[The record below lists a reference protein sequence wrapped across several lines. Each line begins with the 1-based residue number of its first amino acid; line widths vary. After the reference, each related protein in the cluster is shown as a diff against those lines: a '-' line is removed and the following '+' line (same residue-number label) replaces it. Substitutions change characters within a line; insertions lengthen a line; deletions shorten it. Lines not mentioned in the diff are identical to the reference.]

1 MFLKHLR
8 YLDCW
13 NLLSIVGKGMTATN
27 LPSSVK
33 AMRLSRRAALL
44 LVGLPLLCF
53 AFGGQAQDASPSP
66 TGSPSP
72 TPTAA
77 PTAVPLPDIV
87 SASDSASEGLNQIQ
101 SELSS
106 NKIVDNIT
114 RELAA
119 TTQEIDARE
128 LETRRILRPG
138 MPLEILGDFERR
150 WQKLADQLTGW
161 GRQLTDRATAHDREL
176 TQMSAMRTTWKAT
189 LELAGKSNAP
199 PEVMQ
204 RINQV
209 LQGIDTVEEMLQN
222 RRASVLSLQTRVAA
236 QTQRVN
242 SALRSIRSAQS
253 AAVNRLWVQDSPPIW
268 NPEVRTAAAQSL
280 GRESQVS
287 LGAQAAQVRNY
298 LEREWTKLIY
308 IALLFIAFAFIMVRV
323 KRHVARW
330 TDKDRALDRTNRV
343 LQLPF
348 STASLLTIISARLI
362 LNDAPRGVWLILA
375 TLALIPIVVLLR
387 RLIDRH
393 LFPIVNA
400 LVVFYF
406 VAQLRVL
413 AASIPV
419 LSRIM
424 LLLETVGGLIFLIWF
439 VRARRR
445 SGPRTTSNKTAHVA
459 ASVAVA
465 GFGAII
471 TTDVLGYVALANY
484 LSVAILAAAY
494 FAVAL
499 YAAARI
505 LEGLVFFGLQTQ
517 PLASLGIV
525 RRQEPLLRRRIARL
539 IQAVAIVTWVLLALS
554 SFSLREA
561 VIRRTTALLNAEV
574 AVRSVH
580 FSLGAVVAFVLTI
593 WITLLLSRFLRFVLK
608 EEVYDRLHLA
618 RGSAYAISTLVH
630 YVVLLVGFYIAIAA
644 LGADMTKFA
653 ILAGAFGVGIG
664 FGVQNIFNNFFSGLI
679 LLFERPV
686 QVGDVIEVG
695 SQTGVV
701 RRIGIRASIIALDDK
716 SQVII
721 PNGQLISEKVTN
733 RTISSLQK
741 RMELTIR
748 IAYGNDPKQ
757 VIALLLKTAAAHPK
771 VTKYPPPDAV
781 LKEFGEDALVFVLGF
796 TTEEVSQF
804 PFVQSDVAVA
814 VSAALREAGIEIPY
828 PQRIVHLEQNDNP
841 SKRSVGQHRA
851 GAGGNLPPRGGEAD
865 TANASPSSGD
875 SLTN

>member
-1 MFLKHLR
+1 
-8 YLDCW
+8 
-13 NLLSIVGKGMTATN
+13 MTLTMTLA
-27 LPSSVK
+27 
-33 AMRLSRRAALL
+33 RRAALL
-44 LVGLPLLCF
+44 LVGLLLLCF
-53 AFGGQAQDASPSP
+53 AFGAQAQDASPSP
-66 TGSPSP
+66 TAPPSP
-72 TPTAA
+72 TPTPA

-87 SASDSASEGLNQIQ
+87 SSSDSTSEGLNDIR

-106 NKIVDNIT
+106 NKTVDNIT

-119 TTQEIDARE
+119 TTKEIDARE

-138 MPLEILGDFERR
+138 VPLETLGDFATR
-150 WQKLADQLTGW
+150 WQKLADQLTAW
-161 GRQLTDRATAHDREL
+161 SRQLTDRATAHDREL
-176 TQMSAMRTTWKAT
+176 TQMSATRTTWKAT

-209 LQGIDTVEEMLQN
+209 LQGIDATEEMLQN
-222 RRASVLSLQTRVAA
+222 RRAAVLSLQTRVAE

-242 SALRSIRSAQS
+242 SGLRSIRSAQS

-268 NPEVRTAAAQSL
+268 SPEVRTAAAQSL
-280 GRESQVS
+280 GRDSQVS
-287 LGAQAAQVRNY
+287 LGAQAALVRNY

-308 IALLFIAFAFIMVRV
+308 VALLFIAFVFIMLRV

-348 STASLLTIISARLI
+348 STASLLTLISARLI
-362 LNDAPRGVWLILA
+362 LHDAPRGVWLILA

-387 RLIDRH
+387 HLIDRH

-419 LSRIM
+419 LSRII

-439 VRARRR
+439 IRARRR
-445 SGPRTTSNKTAHVA
+445 SGPRTTSNKTARVA
-459 ASVAVA
+459 GSIAMA

-471 TTDVLGYVALANY
+471 VADLLGYVALANY
-484 LSVAILAAAY
+484 LSVAILTSAY

-505 LEGLVFFGLQTQ
+505 LEGLVFFGLQIR
-517 PLASLGIV
+517 PLASLAV
-525 RRQEPLLRRRIARL
+525 VQRQRPLLRRRIARL
-539 IQAVAIVTWVLLALS
+539 IEMAAIVTWVLLALS
-554 SFSLREA
+554 AFSLREA
-561 VIRRTTALLNAEV
+561 VISRTIALLNAEV

-580 FSLGAVVAFVLTI
+580 FSLGAVVAFILTI
-593 WITLLLSRFLRFVLK
+593 WITLLLSRFLRFFLQ
-608 EEVYDRLHLA
+608 EEIYDRFHLA
-618 RGSAYAISTLVH
+618 RGPAYAVSTLVH
-630 YVVLLVGFYIAIAA
+630 YGVLLVGFYIAIAA

-664 FGVQNIFNNFFSGLI
+664 FGLQNVFNNFFSGLI

-695 SQTGVV
+695 GQTGVV

-716 SQVII
+716 SQLII
-721 PNGQLISEKVTN
+721 PNGQLISDKVTN
-733 RTISSLQK
+733 RTFSSRQK

-748 IAYGNDPKQ
+748 IAYGSDPEQ

-771 VTKYPPPDAV
+771 VTKDPPPDAV
-781 LKEFGEDALVFVLGF
+781 LKQFGEDALVFVLGF
-796 TTEEVSQF
+796 TTEEVSQS

-814 VSAALREAGIEIPY
+814 VNAALRAAGIEIAF
-828 PQRIVHLEQNDNP
+828 PQRIVRLEQNDNP
-841 SKRSVGQHRA
+841 SKHSSDPHRA
-851 GAGGNLPPRGGEAD
+851 DAGGNLPPRGGENLAD
-865 TANASPSSGD
+865 TANPSPSSGD

>member
-1 MFLKHLR
+1 M
-8 YLDCW
+8 
-13 NLLSIVGKGMTATN
+13 MTLA
-27 LPSSVK
+27 P
-33 AMRLSRRAALL
+33 RAALL
-44 LVGLPLLCF
+44 AGSLLFLCF
-53 AFGGQAQDASPSP
+53 ASGVQAQNVPPSP
-66 TGSPSP
+66 TASASP
-72 TPTAA
+72 TSTPA

-87 SASDSASEGLNQIQ
+87 SASDSASEGLNEIQ

-106 NKIVDNIT
+106 NKTLDNVT
-114 RELAA
+114 RELVA

-138 MPLEILGDFERR
+138 VPLETLGDFATR
-150 WQKLADQLTGW
+150 WQTLADQLTAA
-161 GRQLTDRATAHDREL
+161 GRQLTDRATALDREL
-176 TQMSAMRTTWKAT
+176 TQMSATRTTWKAT

-199 PEVMQ
+199 PEVVQ

-209 LQGIDTVEEMLQN
+209 LQGIDTTEEMLQK
-222 RRASVLSLQTRVAA
+222 RRAAVLSLQTRVAEQA
-236 QTQRVN
+236 QRAN

-268 NPEVRTAAAQSL
+268 SPEVRTAAAQSL
-280 GRESQVS
+280 GRDSQVS
-287 LGAQAAQVRNY
+287 LGAQAAQVRKY

-308 IALLFIAFAFIMVRV
+308 VALLFIAFALIMLRV

-330 TDKDRALDRTNRV
+330 TDRDRGLDHTNRV
-343 LQLPF
+343 LQMPF

-362 LNDAPRGVWLILA
+362 LHDAPRAVWLILA
-375 TLALIPIVVLLR
+375 SLALIPIVLLLR

-424 LLLETVGGLIFLIWF
+424 LLVEMLGGLIFLIWF
-439 VRARRR
+439 IRARRR
-445 SGPRTTSNKTAHVA
+445 SGPRTTSNKTARVA
-459 ASVAVA
+459 GSIAVA

-471 TTDVLGYVALANY
+471 VADLLGYVALANY
-484 LSVAILAAAY
+484 LSVAILTAAY

-505 LEGLVFFGLQTQ
+505 LEGLVFFGLQIR
-517 PLASLGIV
+517 PLAELAV
-525 RRQEPLLRRRIARL
+525 VQRQRPLLRRRIARL
-539 IQAVAIVTWVLLALS
+539 IEVAAIVTWVLLALS
-554 SFSLREA
+554 AFSLREA
-561 VIRRTTALLNAEV
+561 VISRTIALLNTKFGV
-574 AVRSVH
+574 GSVH
-580 FSLGAVVAFVLTI
+580 FSLGAVVAFILTI
-593 WITLLLSRFLRFVLK
+593 WITLLLSRCLRFFLK
-608 EEVYDRLHLA
+608 EEVYDRFHLA
-618 RGSAYAISTLVH
+618 RGPAYAVSTLVH
-630 YVVLLVGFYIAIAA
+630 YVVLLVGFYVAIAA

-664 FGVQNIFNNFFSGLI
+664 FGLQNICNNFFSGLI

-686 QVGDVIEVG
+686 QVGDLIQVG
-695 SQTGVV
+695 DQTGVV

-716 SQVII
+716 SQLII

-733 RTISSLQK
+733 RTFSSMQK

-748 IAYGNDPKQ
+748 IAYGSDPEQ
-757 VIALLLKTAAAHPK
+757 VIALLLKTAAANPK

-781 LKEFGEDALVFVLGF
+781 LKQFGEDALVFVLGF
-796 TTEEVSQF
+796 TTEEVAQF

-814 VSAALREAGIEIPY
+814 VNAALREAGIEIPY
-828 PQRIVHLEQNDNP
+828 PQRIVRLEQDDNA
-841 SKRSVGQHRA
+841 SKHSSDPHRA
-851 GAGGNLPPRGGEAD
+851 DAGGNLPPPGGENLAD
-865 TANASPSSGD
+865 TANASPSSGKP
-875 SLTN
+875 SQSSFT

>member
-1 MFLKHLR
+1 MKLPLGFL
-8 YLDCW
+8 
-13 NLLSIVGKGMTATN
+13 A
-27 LPSSVK
+27 P
-33 AMRLSRRAALL
+33 RAALL
-44 LVGLPLLCF
+44 LVSLPLLCF
-53 AFGGQAQDASPSP
+53 AFGAQAQNASLSPTASPSP
-66 TGSPSP
+66 TS
-72 TPTAA
+72 TPA

-87 SASDSASEGLNQIQ
+87 SASDSASEGLNEIQ

-106 NKIVDNIT
+106 NKTVDNIT
-114 RELAA
+114 HELAP
-119 TTQEIDARE
+119 TTKEIDARD

-138 MPLEILGDFERR
+138 VPLETLGDFATR
-150 WQKLADQLTGW
+150 WQKLADQLTAW
-161 GRQLTDRATAHDREL
+161 GRQLTDRATALDREL
-176 TQMSAMRTTWKAT
+176 TQMSAMRATWKAT

-209 LQGIDTVEEMLQN
+209 LQGIDATEEMLQH
-222 RRASVLSLQTRVAA
+222 RRAAVLSLQTRVAE

-242 SALRSIRSAQS
+242 RALRSIRSAQS
-253 AAVNRLWVQDSPPIW
+253 AAANRLWLQDSPPIW
-268 NPEVRTAAAQSL
+268 SPEVRTAAAQSL
-280 GRESQVS
+280 GRDSQVS
-287 LGAQAAQVRNY
+287 LGAQAALVRNY

-308 IALLFIAFAFIMVRV
+308 VALLFIAFAFIMLRV

-362 LNDAPRGVWLILA
+362 LNDAPRAVWLILA

-406 VAQLRVL
+406 VAQLRAL

-424 LLLETVGGLIFLIWF
+424 LLVEMLGGFIFLVWF
-439 VRARRR
+439 IRARRR
-445 SGPRTTSNKTAHVA
+445 SGPRTTSNKTARVA
-459 ASVAVA
+459 SSIAVA

-471 TTDVLGYVALANY
+471 VADLLGYVALANY

-505 LEGLVFFGLQTQ
+505 LEGLVFFALQIR
-517 PLASLGIV
+517 PLASLAV
-525 RRQEPLLRRRIARL
+525 VQRQRPLLHRRIARL
-539 IQAVAIVTWVLLALS
+539 IEVAAIVTWILLALS
-554 SFSLREA
+554 AFSLREA
-561 VIRRTTALLNAEV
+561 VISWTIALLNAKV
-574 AVRSVH
+574 GMGPVH
-580 FSLGAVVAFVLTI
+580 FSLGAVVAFILTI
-593 WITLLLSRFLRFVLK
+593 WITLLLSRFLRFILK
-608 EEVYDRLHLA
+608 EEVYDRVRLP
-618 RGSAYAISTLVH
+618 RGPAYAVSTLVH
-630 YVVLLVGFYIAIAA
+630 YGVLLVGFYIAIAA

-664 FGVQNIFNNFFSGLI
+664 FGLQNVFNNFFSGLI

-695 SQTGVV
+695 NQTGVV

-716 SQVII
+716 SQLII

-733 RTISSLQK
+733 RTFSSLQK

-748 IAYGNDPKQ
+748 IAYGSDPEQ
-757 VIALLLKTAAAHPK
+757 VIALLLKTAAANPK
-771 VTKYPPPDAV
+771 VTKFPPPDAV
-781 LKEFGEDALVFVLGF
+781 LKQFGEDALVFVLGF
-796 TTEEVSQF
+796 TTEEVARS

-814 VSAALREAGIEIPY
+814 VNAALREAGIEIPF
-828 PQRIVHLEQNDNP
+828 PQRIVHLERHDDA
-841 SKRSVGQHRA
+841 STHSLGQHRA
-851 GAGGNLPPRGGEAD
+851 DAGGNAPPRGDENLDD
-865 TANASPSSGD
+865 TANPSSGD
-875 SLTN
+875 HS

>member
-1 MFLKHLR
+1 MVPMIPQSTG
-8 YLDCW
+8 CW
-13 NLLSIVGKGMTATN
+13 RISADRMMTLA
-27 LPSSVK
+27 P
-33 AMRLSRRAALL
+33 RAALL
-44 LVGLPLLCF
+44 AGSLLFLCF
-53 AFGGQAQDASPSP
+53 ASGAQAQNASPSP
-66 TGSPSP
+66 TPSLSA

-87 SASDSASEGLNQIQ
+87 AASDSASEELNEIQ

-106 NKIVDNIT
+106 NKTVDYVT

-119 TTQEIDARE
+119 TTKEIDARE

-138 MPLEILGDFERR
+138 VPLEALGDFETR
-150 WQKLADQLTGW
+150 WQKLADQLTASS
-161 GRQLTDRATAHDREL
+161 RQLTDRATALDREV
-176 TQMSAMRTTWKAT
+176 TQMSATRTTWKAT
-189 LELAGKSNAP
+189 LEFAGKSNAP
-199 PEVMQ
+199 LEVMQ

-209 LQGIDTVEEMLQN
+209 LQGIDATEEVLQN
-222 RRASVLSLQTRVAA
+222 RRAAVLSLQTHVAE

-242 SALRSIRSAQS
+242 SGLRSIKSAQG

-268 NPEVRTAAAQSL
+268 SPEVRTAATQSL
-280 GRESQVS
+280 GRDSQVS
-287 LGAQAAQVRNY
+287 LGAQAALVRNY

-308 IALLFIAFAFIMVRV
+308 VALLFIAFAFIMLRV
-323 KRHVARW
+323 KRHLARW

-362 LNDAPRGVWLILA
+362 LHDAPRAIWLILA

-406 VAQLRVL
+406 VAQLRAL

-419 LSRIM
+419 LSRII

-439 VRARRR
+439 IRARRR
-445 SGPRTTSNKTAHVA
+445 SGPRTTSNKTARVA
-459 ASVAVA
+459 GSIAVA

-471 TTDVLGYVALANY
+471 VADLLGYVALANY
-484 LSVAILAAAY
+484 LSVAILTAAY

-505 LEGLVFFGLQTQ
+505 LEGLVFFGLQIR
-517 PLASLGIV
+517 PLASLAV
-525 RRQEPLLRRRIARL
+525 VQRQQPLLRRRIARL
-539 IQAVAIVTWVLLALS
+539 IEVAASVTWVLLALRA
-554 SFSLREA
+554 FSLREA
-561 VIRRTTALLNAEV
+561 VIGRTIALLNAEV
-574 AVRSVH
+574 RVRSIH
-580 FSLGAVVAFVLTI
+580 FSLGAVVAFILTI

-608 EEVYDRLHLA
+608 EEIYDRFHLA
-618 RGSAYAISTLVH
+618 RGPAYAVSTLVH
-630 YVVLLVGFYIAIAA
+630 YAVLLVGFYIAIAA

-664 FGVQNIFNNFFSGLI
+664 FGLQNVFNNFVSGLI

-695 SQTGVV
+695 NQTGVV

-716 SQVII
+716 SQLII

-733 RTISSLQK
+733 RTFSSLQK

-748 IAYGNDPKQ
+748 IAYGSDPEQ
-757 VIALLLKTAAAHPK
+757 VIALLLKTAAANPK

-781 LKEFGEDALVFVLGF
+781 LKQFGKDALVFVLGF
-796 TTEEVSQF
+796 TTEEVAQF

-814 VSAALREAGIEIPY
+814 ANAALREAGIEIPY
-828 PQRIVHLEQNDNP
+828 PQRIVRLEQDDNA
-841 SKRSVGQHRA
+841 SKHSSDPHRA
-851 GAGGNLPPRGGEAD
+851 DAGGNLPPRGGENLAD
-865 TANASPSSGD
+865 RANSSPS
-875 SLTN
+875 

>member
-1 MFLKHLR
+1 
-8 YLDCW
+8 
-13 NLLSIVGKGMTATN
+13 MTLTMTLA
-27 LPSSVK
+27 
-33 AMRLSRRAALL
+33 RRAGLL
-44 LVGLPLLCF
+44 LVGLLLLCF
-53 AFGGQAQDASPSP
+53 AFGAQAQDASPSP
-66 TGSPSP
+66 TAPPSP
-72 TPTAA
+72 TPTPA

-87 SASDSASEGLNQIQ
+87 SSSDSVSEGLNDIR

-106 NKIVDNIT
+106 NKTVDNIA
-114 RELAA
+114 RELAD
-119 TTQEIDARE
+119 TTKEIDARE

-138 MPLEILGDFERR
+138 VPLETLGDFETR
-150 WQKLADQLTGW
+150 WQRLADQLTAW
-161 GRQLTDRATAHDREL
+161 SRQLTDRATAHDREL
-176 TQMSAMRTTWKAT
+176 TQMSATRTTWKAT

-199 PEVMQ
+199 PEVME
-204 RINQV
+204 RVNQV
-209 LQGIDTVEEMLQN
+209 LQGIDATEEMLQN
-222 RRASVLSLQTRVAA
+222 RRADVLSLQTRVAE

-242 SALRSIRSAQS
+242 SGLRSIRSAQS

-268 NPEVRTAAAQSL
+268 SSEVRTAGQSL
-280 GRESQVS
+280 GRDSQVS
-287 LGAQAAQVRNY
+287 LGAQAALVRNY
-298 LEREWTKLIY
+298 FEREWTKLIY
-308 IALLFIAFAFIMVRV
+308 VALLFIAFAFIMLRV

-348 STASLLTIISARLI
+348 STASLLTLISARVI

-419 LSRIM
+419 LSRII

-439 VRARRR
+439 IRARRR

-459 ASVAVA
+459 GSIAMA

-471 TTDVLGYVALANY
+471 VADLLGYVALANY
-484 LSVAILAAAY
+484 LSVAILTSAY

-505 LEGLVFFGLQTQ
+505 LEGLVFFGMQIR
-517 PLASLGIV
+517 PLASLALV
-525 RRQEPLLRRRIARL
+525 QRQRPLLRRRIARL
-539 IQAVAIVTWVLLALS
+539 IEMAAIVTWVLLALRA
-554 SFSLREA
+554 FSLREA
-561 VIRRTTALLNAEV
+561 VISQTIALLNAEV

-580 FSLGAVVAFVLTI
+580 FSLGAVVAFILTI
-593 WITLLLSRFLRFVLK
+593 WITLLLSRFLRFVLQ
-608 EEVYDRLHLA
+608 EEIYDRFHLA
-618 RGSAYAISTLVH
+618 RGPAYAVSTLVH
-630 YVVLLVGFYIAIAA
+630 YGVLVLGFYIAIAA

-664 FGVQNIFNNFFSGLI
+664 FGLQNVFNNFFSGLI

-695 SQTGVV
+695 GQTGVV
-701 RRIGIRASIIALDDK
+701 RRIGIRASIIGLDDK
-716 SQVII
+716 SQLII
-721 PNGQLISEKVTN
+721 PNGQLISDKVTN
-733 RTISSLQK
+733 RTFSSRQK
-741 RMELTIR
+741 RMELPIR
-748 IAYGNDPKQ
+748 IAYGSDPEQ

-771 VTKYPPPDAV
+771 VTKDPAPDVV
-781 LKEFGEDALVFVLGF
+781 LKQFGEDALVFVLGF
-796 TTEEVSQF
+796 TTEEVSQA

-814 VSAALREAGIEIPY
+814 VNAALRAAGIEIAFPR
-828 PQRIVHLEQNDNP
+828 RIVRLEQNDN
-841 SKRSVGQHRA
+841 SSQHSSDQDRA
-851 GAGGNLPPRGGEAD
+851 GAGGDLPPRGGDKLAE
-865 TANASPSSGD
+865 TANPSPSSGD